1 MKFKRMIAAASILV
15 MSMFVTSGAT
25 IAPQKAQDRMTHATG
40 EGTLKLGQEQFK
52 ITAIIVNLL
61 DDRRAELRLV
71 SDIIV
76 FVSGTWSENR
86 ESQEIFDLQIT
97 GGATP
102 GGLECAGKLTLN
114 KDNKDVQL
122 ILKGKSRTTK
132 KPVEVYFVGVHAK

>member
-25 IAPQKAQDRMTHATG
+25 VAQKGQDRMTHANG

-52 ITAIIVNLL
+52 ITSIIVTLL
-61 DDRRAELRLV
+61 DDQRAELRLV

-76 FVSGTWSENR
+76 FVSGTWTQNR
-86 ESQEIFDLQIT
+86 ESQEVFDLQIT

-102 GGLECAGKLTLN
+102 GGLECVGKLTVG
-114 KDNKDVQL
+114 KDSKDVQL

-132 KPVEVYFVGVHAK
+132 RPIEVYFAGK